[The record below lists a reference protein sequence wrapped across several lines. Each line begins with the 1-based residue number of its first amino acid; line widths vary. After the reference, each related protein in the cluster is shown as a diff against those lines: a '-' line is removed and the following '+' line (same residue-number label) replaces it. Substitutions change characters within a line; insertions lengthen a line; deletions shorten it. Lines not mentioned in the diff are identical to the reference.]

1 MLALFGKDEAIRNIY
16 KLVKTQNPT
25 SQPGTISQLRPLYLD
40 FLDSRQRGIKVNRG
54 EDVFVENAELEN
66 VLSSAFCIGS
76 LNDLDQSEI
85 IGPRYDDATRQLKSN
100 IAAEAL
106 ASIMDL
112 DEDFA
117 IVFSLAIHAVFVR
130 PSRPMPGGIRGSHGG
145 SSSAAIGSIW
155 LTVMDKVRPID
166 LMEMFVHELTH
177 HLLFIDEL
185 NHPQFNYGEIA
196 KSENFAHSAILRK
209 HRPLDK
215 VIHSIVVA
223 TEILAARRRYL
234 RHDGETVIHPP
245 TDAMAQEILT
255 SIRSVEA
262 LPNLD
267 ALVTPHL
274 RSVVQRCE
282 LACRDLWN

>member
-1 MLALFGKDEAIRNIY
+1 M
-16 KLVKTQNPT
+16 
-25 SQPGTISQLRPLYLD
+25 
-40 FLDSRQRGIKVNRG
+40 
-54 EDVFVENAELEN
+54 ENAELEN
-66 VLSSAFCIGS
+66 LLSSAFCIGS

-85 IGPRYDDATRQLKSN
+85 IGPRYDDATRQHKANL
-100 IAAEAL
+100 AAEAL
-106 ASIMDL
+106 STVMDK

-117 IVFSLAIHAVFVR
+117 IVFSLAIHAIFVR
-130 PSRPMPGGIRGSHGG
+130 PSRPTPGGVTGSHGG
-145 SSSAAIGSIW
+145 SSSASIGSIW

-185 NHPQFNYGEIA
+185 NRPQFNYSEISR
-196 KSENFAHSAILRK
+196 SENFAHSAILRK
-209 HRPLDK
+209 RRPLDK

-223 TEILAARRRYL
+223 TEILSARRRYL
-234 RHDGETVIHPP
+234 HHDGETVIHPP
-245 TDAMAQEILT
+245 TDAMAQELLT

-262 LPNLD
+262 LPNLET
-267 ALVTPHL
+267 LVTPYL